1 LRSGGI
7 DFDLHNKQADLSGK
21 DVQIGSRIHLVEG
34 GITVDFQVEFNDSGQ
49 ILTATV
55 PFQRQSAG

>member
-1 LRSGGI
+1 VKLGYRRSI
-7 DFDLHNKQADLSGK
+7 DRRHGA
-21 DVQIGSRIHLVEG
+21 G

-55 PFQRQSAG
+55 PFQRHGAG